1 MNIWFGTFMK
11 IPSVL
16 RFSLQGRW
24 ERMILAIWIAHPIL
38 LIFVTNLQKTWITYA
53 YSWISSLLPHKSQYA
68 FIPLPVSLYF
78 ITVCTL
84 WMTIISKKKLDK
96 SMSRKTRRVCIIK
109 KHCSNK
115 SHNENNFRFVLSTFQ
130 MISVQILR

>member
-1 MNIWFGTFMK
+1 MNIWFGTFTK

-16 RFSLQGRW
+16 RFSLQGRR

-53 YSWISSLLPHKSQYA
+53 YSWTSSLLPHKSQYA

-115 SHNENNFRFVLSTFQ
+115 SHNKNNFRFVLSTFQ

>member
-1 MNIWFGTFMK
+1 MNIWFGTFTK

-16 RFSLQGRW
+16 RFSLQGRR

-53 YSWISSLLPHKSQYA
+53 YSWTSSLLPHKSQYA

-130 MISVQILR
+130 MISVQNLR

>member
-1 MNIWFGTFMK
+1 MNIWFGTFTK

-16 RFSLQGRW
+16 RFSLQGRR

-53 YSWISSLLPHKSQYA
+53 YSWTSSLLPHKSQYA

>member
-1 MNIWFGTFMK
+1 MNIWFGTFTK

-16 RFSLQGRW
+16 RFSLQGRR

-53 YSWISSLLPHKSQYA
+53 YSWTSSLLPHKSQYA
-68 FIPLPVSLYF
+68 FIPHPVSLYF